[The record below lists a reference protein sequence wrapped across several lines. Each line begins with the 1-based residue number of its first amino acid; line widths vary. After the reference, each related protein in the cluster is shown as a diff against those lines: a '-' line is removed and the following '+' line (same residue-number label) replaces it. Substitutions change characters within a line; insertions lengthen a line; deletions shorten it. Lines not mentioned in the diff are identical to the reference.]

1 MKDSPS
7 GRCATAT
14 FRCGCSRS
22 DRFVK
27 RTPIGVSLHLP
38 QQWLDVIDRCV
49 PAFLR
54 GLARDNAG
62 VRGSGTYLQ
71 IGGISYRMYC
81 FAKA

>member
-1 MKDSPS
+1 MEKNS
-7 GRCATAT
+7 
-14 FRCGCSRS
+14 
-22 DRFVK
+22 
-27 RTPIGVSLHLP
+27 

-71 IGGISYRMYC
+71 AGESRTGCTASPRHEAASRSGRSPHRRDHQHIAGPTPTEPDTT
-81 FAKA
+81 

>member
-1 MKDSPS
+1 
-7 GRCATAT
+7 
-14 FRCGCSRS
+14 
-22 DRFVK
+22 
-27 RTPIGVSLHLP
+27 VSLHLRK
-38 QQWLDVIDRCV
+38 QWLDVIDRCV